1 MKANVG
7 FLDMFI
13 RIFLGVT
20 AIGMAIAGVFP
31 APWDVIIGI
40 VGIVP
45 LATGLMKFCPLY
57 TLLGINTKGADADS
71 TH

>member
-13 RIFLGVT
+13 RLFLGVT

-31 APWDVIIGI
+31 APWGYVVGGIGG
-40 VGIVP
+40 V
-45 LATGLMKFCPLY
+45 LALTGLIKFCPAYILF
-57 TLLGINTKGADADS
+57 GINTKGKDDGAAN
-71 TH
+71 

>member
-13 RIFLGVT
+13 RIFLGVV
-20 AIGMAIAGVFP
+20 AIGMGISGVFP
-31 APWDVIIGI
+31 GQWNLIVGII
-40 VGIVP
+40 GIVP

-57 TLLGINTKGADADS
+57 TLFGINTKGADTDS
-71 TH
+71 AH